1 MRYQSAAAFDRST
14 PSVLRVGA
22 NRVVSASMY
31 AIPYRL
37 RVSVPSPGS
46 GEALSRYKLDSE
58 ITSRT
63 VAFNRVRT
71 GAIGDPSFNLTTI
84 LCDAAASRPFTAMIK
99 NNNAHSNARFK
110 TEGMTILLEPKIE

>member
-1 MRYQSAAAFDRST
+1 
-14 PSVLRVGA
+14 
-22 NRVVSASMY
+22 MY

-99 NNNAHSNARFK
+99 NNNAHSNAHSNARFK